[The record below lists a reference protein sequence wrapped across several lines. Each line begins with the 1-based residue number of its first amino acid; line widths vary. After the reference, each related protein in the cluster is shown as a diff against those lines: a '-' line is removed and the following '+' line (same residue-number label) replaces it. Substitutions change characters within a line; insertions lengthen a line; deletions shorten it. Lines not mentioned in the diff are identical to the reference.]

1 MIHIFRKIFAFAG
14 QRKKLLVQSIW
25 ISFLG
30 SVFTSLQFMALF
42 LLVENILA
50 EHREL
55 KTAGSLFVIMLVSIA
70 GKAWATYGS
79 VLRQTETGYG
89 MVIDKRVHIGD
100 RLKYIPMGFFNE
112 NNLGRITAVVTTSLG
127 DVENT
132 AARSLAIIL
141 SGILQSLAFSIAVLI
156 IDVRIGLVVFGGM
169 IVYLFA
175 TELAQRSS
183 GIVSAKRQTAQEE
196 LVGAVLE
203 YVQGMSVVKSFNLEA
218 SGNQEI
224 NDTIS
229 ESCEKNIKLTLKS
242 VPWDGFKQLIVR
254 AAGTGILLMTVKLY
268 LDGGLGLAKCLLL
281 LIASFMV
288 YSELESAGNMASM
301 LQMLNDSM
309 DKANAIDETPV
320 MDQNGKALVPET
332 MEIVFQDVDFCYEKR
347 DRKVL
352 ENISLVIPEK
362 STVAVIGPSGGGKST
377 LCSLIARFWDV
388 TGGRI
393 LLGGRDIRSYTLDSL
408 LEHISM
414 VFQNVYLFQDT
425 IENNIKFGRPDA
437 THEDVVKASKAACC
451 DEFIRQ
457 LPEGYNTVLG
467 EGGGNLSGGEK
478 QRLSIARAMLK
489 NAPIVILDEAT
500 ANVDP
505 ENEADLQRAIEALT
519 HNKTII
525 MIAHRLKTVKNA
537 DQIVVLD
544 QGHIVQR
551 GRHEELIKQPGIY
564 ADFIQVR
571 KESAS
576 WKVSQS

>member
-1 MIHIFRKIFAFAG
+1 MIHIFRKIFTFAG
-14 QRKKLLVQSIW
+14 QRKKMLVQSIW

-30 SVFTSLQFMALF
+30 SVFAALQFWAL
-42 LLVENILA
+42 LILIRNILA
-50 EHREL
+50 DNREL
-55 KTAGSLFVIMLVSIA
+55 KTAGYLLGIMLVSIA

-79 VLRQTETGYG
+79 VIKQTETGYG

-112 NNLGRITAVVTTSLG
+112 NNLGNLTAVVTTSLA
-127 DVENT
+127 DVENA

-141 SGILQSLAFSIAVLI
+141 SGILQSLAFSIAVVI
-156 IDVRIGLVVFGGM
+156 IDFRIGLVVFGGM
-169 IVYLFA
+169 IIYLII
-175 TELAQRSS
+175 TEVAQRRSQT
-183 GIVSAKRQTAQEE
+183 VSRKRQTAQEE
-196 LVGAVLE
+196 LVGAILE

-218 SGNQEI
+218 AGNQEI
-224 NDTIS
+224 DDTIHR
-229 ESCEKNIKLTLKS
+229 SCEKNINLTLKS
-242 VPWDGFKQLIVR
+242 VPWDGLKQLVVR
-254 AAGTGILLMTVKLY
+254 AAGTGILLMTVRLY
-268 LDGGLGLAKCLLL
+268 LNGGLELVKCLLL

-309 DKANAIDETPV
+309 DKANAIDKTPI
-320 MDQNGKALVPET
+320 MDQNGREIVPES
-332 MEIVFQDVDFCYEKR
+332 MEIVFQDVDFCYEKSE
-347 DRKVL
+347 RKVL
-352 ENISLVIPEK
+352 EKINLVIPEK

-393 LLGGRDIRSYTLDSL
+393 LLGGTDIKNYTLDSL

-414 VFQNVYLFQDT
+414 VFQSVYLFQDT

-437 THEDVVKASKAACC
+437 THEEVVKAARAACC
-451 DEFIRQ
+451 DEFIRE
-457 LPEGYNTVLG
+457 LPDGYDTVLG

-478 QRLSIARAMLK
+478 QRISIARAMLK

-525 MIAHRLKTVKNA
+525 MIAHRLKTVRNA
-537 DQIVVLD
+537 DQIIVLD
-544 QGHIVQR
+544 QGHMVQK
-551 GRHEELIKQPGIY
+551 GRHEELMRQPGIY
-564 ADFIQVR
+564 ADFINVR
-571 KESAS
+571 KESVS
-576 WKVSQS
+576 WKVSQ

>member
-42 LLVENILA
+42 LLIENILA

-169 IVYLFA
+169 IAYLFV

-352 ENISLVIPEK
+352 EDISLVIPEK

-437 THEDVVKASKAACC
+437 TREDVVKASKAACC

>member
-42 LLVENILA
+42 LLIENILA
-50 EHREL
+50 DHREL

-352 ENISLVIPEK
+352 EDISLVIPEK

-388 TGGRI
+388 TGGSI

-537 DQIVVLD
+537 DQIFVLD

-551 GRHEELIKQPGIY
+551 GRHEELITQPGIY

>member
-1 MIHIFRKIFAFAG
+1 MIHIFRKIFTFAG
-14 QRKKLLVQSIW
+14 ERKKMLVLSIW
-25 ISFLG
+25 ISFMG
-30 SVFTSLQFMALF
+30 SVFAALQFWAL
-42 LLVENILA
+42 LILIQNILA
-50 EHREL
+50 DNREL
-55 KTAGSLFVIMLVSIA
+55 KTAAYLFGIMLVSIA

-79 VLRQTETGYG
+79 VIKQTETGYG

-112 NNLGRITAVVTTSLG
+112 NNLGNLTAVVTTSLG

-156 IDVRIGLVVFGGM
+156 IDFRIGLVVFGGM
-169 IVYLFA
+169 IIYLII
-175 TELAQRSS
+175 TEVAQRRSR
-183 GIVSAKRQTAQEE
+183 IVSGKRQTAQEE
-196 LVGAVLE
+196 LVGAILE

-218 SGNQEI
+218 TGNQEI
-224 NDTIS
+224 DDAIHK
-229 ESCEKNIKLTLKS
+229 SCEKNINLTLKS
-242 VPWDGFKQLIVR
+242 VPWDGLKQLVVR
-254 AAGTGILLMTVKLY
+254 AAGTGILLMTVRLY
-268 LDGGLGLAKCLLL
+268 LDGGLELVKCLLL
-281 LIASFMV
+281 IIASFMV

-309 DKANAIDETPV
+309 DKANAIDETPI
-320 MDQNGKALVPET
+320 MDQNG
-332 MEIVFQDVDFCYEKR
+332 MEIVPENMEINFQDVDFCYEKSE
-347 DRKVL
+347 RKVL
-352 ENISLVIPEK
+352 EKINLVIPEK

-393 LLGGRDIRSYTLDSL
+393 LLGGTDIRNYTLDSL
-408 LEHISM
+408 LEHVSM
-414 VFQNVYLFQDT
+414 VFQSVYLFQDT
-425 IENNIKFGRPDA
+425 IENNIKFGRPEA
-437 THEDVVKASKAACC
+437 THEEVVTAAKAACC

-457 LPEGYNTVLG
+457 LPEGYHTVLG

-505 ENEADLQRAIEALT
+505 ENEADLQKAIEALT

-525 MIAHRLKTVKNA
+525 MIAHRLKTVRNA
-537 DQIVVLD
+537 DQIIVLD
-544 QGHIVQR
+544 QGNIVQK

-564 ADFIQVR
+564 ADFINVR
-571 KESAS
+571 KESVS
-576 WKVSQS
+576 WKVSQ

>member
-1 MIHIFRKIFAFAG
+1 MIHIFKKIFAFAG
-14 QRKKLLVQSIW
+14 QRKRLLVQSIW

-30 SVFTSLQFMALF
+30 SVFTSLQFVALF
-42 LLVENILA
+42 LLIENILA
-50 EHREL
+50 DHCEL

-156 IDVRIGLVVFGGM
+156 VDVRIGLVVFGGM

-347 DRKVL
+347 EKKVL
-352 ENISLVIPEK
+352 EDISLVIPEK

>member
-1 MIHIFRKIFAFAG
+1 MIHIFGKIFTFAG
-14 QRKKLLVQSIW
+14 QRKKLLVQSVW

-30 SVFTSLQFMALF
+30 SVFTALQFLALF
-42 LLVENILA
+42 LLIQNVLA
-50 EHREL
+50 DHREL
-55 KTAGSLFVIMLVSIA
+55 KTAGFLFVIMLVSIA

-112 NNLGRITAVVTTSLG
+112 NNLGKITAVVTTSLG

-141 SGILQSLAFSIAVLI
+141 SGILQSLAFSIAVLL

-169 IVYLFA
+169 MVYLFA

-183 GIVSAKRQTAQEE
+183 GIVSGKRQTAQEE

-203 YVQGMSVVKSFNLEA
+203 YVQGMSVVKSFNLEV
-218 SGNQEI
+218 SENQEI

-229 ESCEKNIKLTLKS
+229 KSCEKNINLTLKS
-242 VPWDGFKQLIVR
+242 VPWDGLKQLIVR
-254 AAGTGILLMTVKLY
+254 AAGMGILLMTVKLY

-320 MDQNGKALVPET
+320 MDQNGKDLVPET

-347 DRKVL
+347 EKKVL

-362 STVAVIGPSGGGKST
+362 STVAVVGPSGGGKST

-388 TGGRI
+388 TGGQI

-437 THEDVVKASKAACC
+437 THEEVVKASKAACC

-457 LPEGYNTVLG
+457 LPEGYHTVLG

-537 DQIVVLD
+537 DQILVLD

-564 ADFIQVR
+564 ADFIHVR

-576 WKVSQS
+576 WKVSKS

>member
-42 LLVENILA
+42 LLIENILA

-169 IVYLFA
+169 IAYLFA

>member
-42 LLVENILA
+42 LLIENILA

-169 IVYLFA
+169 IAYLFA

-229 ESCEKNIKLTLKS
+229 ESCEKNIKLTLRS

-352 ENISLVIPEK
+352 EDISLVIPEK

-525 MIAHRLKTVKNA
+525 MIAHRLKTVKNV

>member
-352 ENISLVIPEK
+352 EDISLVIPEK